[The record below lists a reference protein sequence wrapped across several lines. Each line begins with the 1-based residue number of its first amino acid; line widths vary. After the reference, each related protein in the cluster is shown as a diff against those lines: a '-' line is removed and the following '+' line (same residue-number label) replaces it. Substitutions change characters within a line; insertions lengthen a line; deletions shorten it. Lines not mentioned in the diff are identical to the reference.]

1 MERDFYQLQAR
12 APRNEPDLFRQVD
25 DALELTTLNG
35 VSGTVQLER
44 VRWRLEEGR
53 LYRDV
58 WPVIDSPADVKA
70 DEVPIVSEVKSLAW
84 RFYRQGWQ
92 KSWSDPAHL
101 PDGVELTL
109 SMENGDTWRW
119 VCTCHRV
126 RRRACRRARGRDCAA
141 TRATTCSGGE
151 TMSALRKQ
159 KGVAL
164 LVVLILLVMMS
175 ALAAK
180 ISQQFCRNL
189 QKTHYQVSQQQLRW
203 AMQAQEKVVKD
214 RLQSDAS
221 GESNALSPEGDWQ
234 QPLET
239 QGEDYT
245 VVSQVEDAQDC
256 FNVNNLLAAEKPA
269 QGQAQTAVPEKPRNE
284 RIVEQILTQSG
295 LSQSTAEEV
304 YLQLVDYLDGDTTTA
319 KEGAESDA
327 WAGVVPARQPA
338 NQMMRTIAEIK
349 LLPAFPAAAYPKVS
363 KLLCALP
370 DTASKV
376 DVNTLKP
383 EQAALL
389 AALFP
394 AKLTEDDA
402 LRLIESR
409 PESGWENMETFSK
422 ALEQTFPQLKDD
434 LPQVA
439 ELLSINSR
447 YFRVNYTGNTDELTL
462 RVVSQL
468 QVNNEAGEI
477 VTWQRRYRMIE

>member
-1 MERDFYQLQAR
+1 
-12 APRNEPDLFRQVD
+12 
-25 DALELTTLNG
+25 
-35 VSGTVQLER
+35 
-44 VRWRLEEGR
+44 
-53 LYRDV
+53 
-58 WPVIDSPADVKA
+58 
-70 DEVPIVSEVKSLAW
+70 
-84 RFYRQGWQ
+84 
-92 KSWSDPAHL
+92 
-101 PDGVELTL
+101 
-109 SMENGDTWRW
+109 
-119 VCTCHRV
+119 
-126 RRRACRRARGRDCAA
+126 
-141 TRATTCSGGE
+141 
-151 TMSALRKQ
+151 MSALRKQ

-203 AMQAQEKVVKD
+203 AMLAQEKVVKD
-214 RLQSDAS
+214 RLQTDAS
-221 GESNALSPEGDWQ
+221 GESKPLNPEGDWH

-239 QGEDYT
+239 RGEDYT

-256 FNVNNLLAAEKPA
+256 FNVNNLLAAEKVT
-269 QGQAQTAVPEKPRNE
+269 QGQNAPAAPEKPRNE
-284 RIVEQILTQSG
+284 QIVEQILTESG
-295 LSQSTAEEV
+295 LSHTTAEEV
-304 YLQLVDYLDGDTTTA
+304 YQQLVDYLDGDTTTA

-338 NQMMRTIAEIK
+338 NQMMRAIAEIRQ
-349 LLPAFPAAAYPKVS
+349 LPAFPAAAYPKVS

-370 DTASKV
+370 DSASKV

-394 AKLTEDDA
+394 GKITEDDA
-402 LRLIESR
+402 LRLIDSR
-409 PESGWENMETFSK
+409 PETGWENMETFSK

-439 ELLSINSR
+439 ELLSTSSR

>member
-1 MERDFYQLQAR
+1 
-12 APRNEPDLFRQVD
+12 
-25 DALELTTLNG
+25 
-35 VSGTVQLER
+35 
-44 VRWRLEEGR
+44 
-53 LYRDV
+53 
-58 WPVIDSPADVKA
+58 
-70 DEVPIVSEVKSLAW
+70 
-84 RFYRQGWQ
+84 
-92 KSWSDPAHL
+92 
-101 PDGVELTL
+101 
-109 SMENGDTWRW
+109 
-119 VCTCHRV
+119 
-126 RRRACRRARGRDCAA
+126 
-141 TRATTCSGGE
+141 
-151 TMSALRKQ
+151 MSVLRKQ

-203 AMQAQEKVVKD
+203 AMLAQEKVVKD
-214 RLQSDAS
+214 RLQTDAS
-221 GESNALSPEGDWQ
+221 GESKPLDPEGDWH

-239 QGEDYT
+239 RGEDYT

-256 FNVNNLLAAEKPA
+256 FNVNNLLAAEKVT
-269 QGQAQTAVPEKPRNE
+269 QGQNAPAAPEKPRNE
-284 RIVEQILTQSG
+284 QIVEQILAESG
-295 LSQSTAEEV
+295 LSHTTAEEV
-304 YLQLVDYLDGDTTTA
+304 YQQLVDYLDGDTTTA

-338 NQMMRTIAEIK
+338 NQMMRAIAEIRQ
-349 LLPAFPAAAYPKVS
+349 LPAFPAAAYPKVS

-370 DTASKV
+370 DSASKV

-394 AKLTEDDA
+394 GKITEDDA
-402 LRLIESR
+402 LRLIDSR
-409 PESGWENMETFSK
+409 PETGWENMETFSK

-439 ELLSINSR
+439 ELLSTSSR

>member
-1 MERDFYQLQAR
+1 
-12 APRNEPDLFRQVD
+12 
-25 DALELTTLNG
+25 
-35 VSGTVQLER
+35 
-44 VRWRLEEGR
+44 
-53 LYRDV
+53 
-58 WPVIDSPADVKA
+58 
-70 DEVPIVSEVKSLAW
+70 
-84 RFYRQGWQ
+84 
-92 KSWSDPAHL
+92 
-101 PDGVELTL
+101 
-109 SMENGDTWRW
+109 
-119 VCTCHRV
+119 
-126 RRRACRRARGRDCAA
+126 
-141 TRATTCSGGE
+141 
-151 TMSALRKQ
+151 MSALRKQ

-214 RLQSDAS
+214 RLQTDAT
-221 GESNALSPEGDWQ
+221 GENKALNLEGDWH

-239 QGEDYT
+239 RGEDYT

-256 FNVNNLLAAEKPA
+256 FNVNNLLAAEKIP
-269 QGQAQTAVPEKPRNE
+269 QGQNAPAVPEKPRNE
-284 RIVEQILTQSG
+284 QMVEQILTESG
-295 LSQSTAEEV
+295 ISHTTAEEV
-304 YLQLVDYLDGDTTTA
+304 YQQLVDYLDGDATTA
-319 KEGAESDA
+319 KDGAESDA

-349 LLPAFPAAAYPKVS
+349 QLPAFPVAAYPKVS

-370 DTASKV
+370 DFASKV

-394 AKLTEDDA
+394 GKLTEDDA
-402 LRLIESR
+402 VRLIDSR
-409 PESGWENMETFSK
+409 PETGWENMETFSK

-439 ELLSINSR
+439 ELLSISSR

-468 QVNNEAGEI
+468 QINNEAGEI

>member
-1 MERDFYQLQAR
+1 
-12 APRNEPDLFRQVD
+12 
-25 DALELTTLNG
+25 
-35 VSGTVQLER
+35 
-44 VRWRLEEGR
+44 
-53 LYRDV
+53 
-58 WPVIDSPADVKA
+58 
-70 DEVPIVSEVKSLAW
+70 
-84 RFYRQGWQ
+84 
-92 KSWSDPAHL
+92 
-101 PDGVELTL
+101 
-109 SMENGDTWRW
+109 
-119 VCTCHRV
+119 
-126 RRRACRRARGRDCAA
+126 
-141 TRATTCSGGE
+141 
-151 TMSALRKQ
+151 MSALRKQ

-203 AMQAQEKVVKD
+203 AIQAQEKVVKD
-214 RLQSDAS
+214 RLQADAS
-221 GESNALSPEGDWQ
+221 GESKALTLDGDWH

-239 QGEDYT
+239 RGEDYT

-256 FNVNNLLAAEKPA
+256 FNVNNLLAVEKIA
-269 QGQAQTAVPEKPRNE
+269 QGQNAPAVPEKPRRE
-284 RIVEQILTQSG
+284 QIVEQLLTQSG
-295 LSQSTAEEV
+295 LSQTNAEEV
-304 YLQLVDYLDGDTTTA
+304 YQQLVDYLDGDTTTA
-319 KEGAESDA
+319 KEGAETDA

-370 DTASKV
+370 DSASKV

-394 AKLTEDDA
+394 GKLNEDDA
-402 LRLIESR
+402 VRLIESR
-409 PESGWENMETFSK
+409 PETGWENMETFSK
-422 ALEQTFPQLKDD
+422 ALEQAFPQLKDD

-439 ELLSINSR
+439 DYLSINSR

>member
-1 MERDFYQLQAR
+1 
-12 APRNEPDLFRQVD
+12 
-25 DALELTTLNG
+25 
-35 VSGTVQLER
+35 
-44 VRWRLEEGR
+44 
-53 LYRDV
+53 
-58 WPVIDSPADVKA
+58 
-70 DEVPIVSEVKSLAW
+70 
-84 RFYRQGWQ
+84 
-92 KSWSDPAHL
+92 
-101 PDGVELTL
+101 
-109 SMENGDTWRW
+109 
-119 VCTCHRV
+119 
-126 RRRACRRARGRDCAA
+126 
-141 TRATTCSGGE
+141 
-151 TMSALRKQ
+151 MSALRKQ

-269 QGQAQTAVPEKPRNE
+269 QGQAQTVVPEKPRNE

-376 DVNTLKP
+376 DVNTLKAKP
-383 EQAALL
+383 PPGNRL
-389 AALFP
+389 AVQFP
-394 AKLTEDDA
+394 V
-402 LRLIESR
+402 I
-409 PESGWENMETFSK
+409 P
-422 ALEQTFPQLKDD
+422 
-434 LPQVA
+434 
-439 ELLSINSR
+439 
-447 YFRVNYTGNTDELTL
+447 
-462 RVVSQL
+462 
-468 QVNNEAGEI
+468 
-477 VTWQRRYRMIE
+477 

>member
-1 MERDFYQLQAR
+1 
-12 APRNEPDLFRQVD
+12 
-25 DALELTTLNG
+25 
-35 VSGTVQLER
+35 
-44 VRWRLEEGR
+44 
-53 LYRDV
+53 
-58 WPVIDSPADVKA
+58 
-70 DEVPIVSEVKSLAW
+70 
-84 RFYRQGWQ
+84 
-92 KSWSDPAHL
+92 
-101 PDGVELTL
+101 
-109 SMENGDTWRW
+109 
-119 VCTCHRV
+119 
-126 RRRACRRARGRDCAA
+126 
-141 TRATTCSGGE
+141 
-151 TMSALRKQ
+151 MSALRKQ

-214 RLQSDAS
+214 RLQTDAT
-221 GESNALSPEGDWQ
+221 GENKALNLDGDWH

-239 QGEDYT
+239 RGEDYT

-256 FNVNNLLAAEKPA
+256 FNVNNLLAAEKIP
-269 QGQAQTAVPEKPRNE
+269 QGQNAPAVPEKPRNE
-284 RIVEQILTQSG
+284 QIIEQILTESG
-295 LSQSTAEEV
+295 ISHTTAEEV
-304 YLQLVDYLDGDTTTA
+304 YQQLVDYLDGDATTA
-319 KEGAESDA
+319 KDGAESDA
-327 WAGVVPARQPA
+327 WAGVLPARQPA

-383 EQAALL
+383 EQSALL

-394 AKLTEDDA
+394 GKLTEDDA
-402 LRLIESR
+402 VRLIDSR
-409 PESGWENMETFSK
+409 PETGWENMETFSK

-439 ELLSINSR
+439 EFLSISSR

>member
-1 MERDFYQLQAR
+1 
-12 APRNEPDLFRQVD
+12 
-25 DALELTTLNG
+25 
-35 VSGTVQLER
+35 
-44 VRWRLEEGR
+44 
-53 LYRDV
+53 
-58 WPVIDSPADVKA
+58 
-70 DEVPIVSEVKSLAW
+70 
-84 RFYRQGWQ
+84 
-92 KSWSDPAHL
+92 
-101 PDGVELTL
+101 
-109 SMENGDTWRW
+109 
-119 VCTCHRV
+119 
-126 RRRACRRARGRDCAA
+126 
-141 TRATTCSGGE
+141 
-151 TMSALRKQ
+151 MSALRKQ

-214 RLQSDAS
+214 RLQTDAT
-221 GESNALSPEGDWQ
+221 GENKALNLDGDWH

-239 QGEDYT
+239 RGEDYT

-256 FNVNNLLAAEKPA
+256 FNVNNLLAAEKIP
-269 QGQAQTAVPEKPRNE
+269 QGQNAPAVPEKPRNE
-284 RIVEQILTQSG
+284 QIVEQILTESG
-295 LSQSTAEEV
+295 ISHTTAEEV
-304 YLQLVDYLDGDTTTA
+304 YQQLVDYLDGDATTA
-319 KEGAESDA
+319 KDGAESDA
-327 WAGVVPARQPA
+327 WAGVLPARQPA

-349 LLPAFPAAAYPKVS
+349 QLPAFPVAAYPKVS

-370 DTASKV
+370 DSASKV

-394 AKLTEDDA
+394 GKLTEDDA
-402 LRLIESR
+402 VRLIDSR
-409 PESGWENMETFSK
+409 PETGWENMETFSK
-422 ALEQTFPQLKDD
+422 ALEQTFPQMKDD

-439 ELLSINSR
+439 ELLSISSR

>member
-1 MERDFYQLQAR
+1 
-12 APRNEPDLFRQVD
+12 
-25 DALELTTLNG
+25 
-35 VSGTVQLER
+35 
-44 VRWRLEEGR
+44 
-53 LYRDV
+53 
-58 WPVIDSPADVKA
+58 
-70 DEVPIVSEVKSLAW
+70 
-84 RFYRQGWQ
+84 
-92 KSWSDPAHL
+92 
-101 PDGVELTL
+101 
-109 SMENGDTWRW
+109 
-119 VCTCHRV
+119 
-126 RRRACRRARGRDCAA
+126 
-141 TRATTCSGGE
+141 
-151 TMSALRKQ
+151 MSALRKQ

-214 RLQSDAS
+214 RLQADAS
-221 GESNALSPEGDWQ
+221 GESKALTLDGDWH

-239 QGEDYT
+239 RGEDYT

-256 FNVNNLLAAEKPA
+256 FNVNNLLAVEKIA
-269 QGQAQTAVPEKPRNE
+269 QGQNAPAVPEKPRRE
-284 RIVEQILTQSG
+284 QIVEQLLTESG
-295 LSQSTAEEV
+295 LSQTNAEEV
-304 YLQLVDYLDGDTTTA
+304 YQQLVDYLDGDTTTA
-319 KEGAESDA
+319 KEGAETDA

-370 DTASKV
+370 DSASKV

-394 AKLTEDDA
+394 GKLNEDDA
-402 LRLIESR
+402 VRLIESR
-409 PESGWENMETFSK
+409 PETGWENIETFSK

-439 ELLSINSR
+439 DYLSINSR

>member
-1 MERDFYQLQAR
+1 M
-12 APRNEPDLFRQVD
+12 
-25 DALELTTLNG
+25 
-35 VSGTVQLER
+35 
-44 VRWRLEEGR
+44 
-53 LYRDV
+53 
-58 WPVIDSPADVKA
+58 
-70 DEVPIVSEVKSLAW
+70 
-84 RFYRQGWQ
+84 
-92 KSWSDPAHL
+92 
-101 PDGVELTL
+101 
-109 SMENGDTWRW
+109 
-119 VCTCHRV
+119 
-126 RRRACRRARGRDCAA
+126 
-141 TRATTCSGGE
+141 
-151 TMSALRKQ
+151 
-159 KGVAL
+159 
-164 LVVLILLVMMS
+164 VLILLVMMS

-214 RLQSDAS
+214 RLQADAS
-221 GESNALSPEGDWQ
+221 GENKALNLDGDWH

-239 QGEDYT
+239 RGEDYT

-256 FNVNNLLAAEKPA
+256 FNVNNLLAAEKIP
-269 QGQAQTAVPEKPRNE
+269 QGQNAPAVPEKPRNE
-284 RIVEQILTQSG
+284 QIVEQILTESG
-295 LSQSTAEEV
+295 ISHATAEEV
-304 YLQLVDYLDGDTTTA
+304 YQQLVDYLDGDATTA
-319 KEGAESDA
+319 KDGAESDA

-349 LLPAFPAAAYPKVS
+349 QLPAFPAAAYPKVS

-370 DTASKV
+370 DSASKV

-394 AKLTEDDA
+394 GKLTEDDA
-402 LRLIESR
+402 VRLIDSR
-409 PESGWENMETFSK
+409 PETGWENMETFSK

-439 ELLSINSR
+439 ELLSISSR

>member
-1 MERDFYQLQAR
+1 
-12 APRNEPDLFRQVD
+12 
-25 DALELTTLNG
+25 
-35 VSGTVQLER
+35 
-44 VRWRLEEGR
+44 
-53 LYRDV
+53 
-58 WPVIDSPADVKA
+58 
-70 DEVPIVSEVKSLAW
+70 
-84 RFYRQGWQ
+84 
-92 KSWSDPAHL
+92 
-101 PDGVELTL
+101 
-109 SMENGDTWRW
+109 
-119 VCTCHRV
+119 
-126 RRRACRRARGRDCAA
+126 
-141 TRATTCSGGE
+141 
-151 TMSALRKQ
+151 MSALRKQ

-214 RLQSDAS
+214 RLQTDAT
-221 GESNALSPEGDWQ
+221 GENKALNLDGDWH

-239 QGEDYT
+239 RGEDYT

-256 FNVNNLLAAEKPA
+256 FNVNNLLAAEKIP
-269 QGQAQTAVPEKPRNE
+269 QGQNAPAVPEKPRNE
-284 RIVEQILTQSG
+284 QIVEQILTESG
-295 LSQSTAEEV
+295 ISHTTAEEV
-304 YLQLVDYLDGDTTTA
+304 YQQLVDYLDGDATTA
-319 KEGAESDA
+319 KDGAESDA

-349 LLPAFPAAAYPKVS
+349 QLPAFPVAAYPKVS

-370 DTASKV
+370 DSASKV

-394 AKLTEDDA
+394 GKLTEDDA
-402 LRLIESR
+402 VRLIDSR
-409 PESGWENMETFSK
+409 PETGWENMETFSK

-434 LPQVA
+434 LPQVS
-439 ELLSINSR
+439 ELLSISSR

>member
-1 MERDFYQLQAR
+1 
-12 APRNEPDLFRQVD
+12 
-25 DALELTTLNG
+25 
-35 VSGTVQLER
+35 
-44 VRWRLEEGR
+44 
-53 LYRDV
+53 
-58 WPVIDSPADVKA
+58 
-70 DEVPIVSEVKSLAW
+70 
-84 RFYRQGWQ
+84 
-92 KSWSDPAHL
+92 
-101 PDGVELTL
+101 
-109 SMENGDTWRW
+109 
-119 VCTCHRV
+119 
-126 RRRACRRARGRDCAA
+126 
-141 TRATTCSGGE
+141 
-151 TMSALRKQ
+151 MSALRKQ

-214 RLQSDAS
+214 RLQTDAT
-221 GESNALSPEGDWQ
+221 GENKALNLDGDWH

-239 QGEDYT
+239 RGEDYT

-256 FNVNNLLAAEKPA
+256 FNVNNLLAAEKIP
-269 QGQAQTAVPEKPRNE
+269 QGQNAPAVPEKPRNE
-284 RIVEQILTQSG
+284 QIVEQILTESG
-295 LSQSTAEEV
+295 ISHTTAEEV
-304 YLQLVDYLDGDTTTA
+304 YQQLVDYLDGDATTV
-319 KEGAESDA
+319 KDGAESDA

-349 LLPAFPAAAYPKVS
+349 QLPAFPVAAYPKVS

-370 DTASKV
+370 DSASKV

-394 AKLTEDDA
+394 GKLTEDDA
-402 LRLIESR
+402 VRLIDSR
-409 PESGWENMETFSK
+409 PETGWEDMETFSK

-439 ELLSINSR
+439 ELLSISSR

>member
-1 MERDFYQLQAR
+1 
-12 APRNEPDLFRQVD
+12 
-25 DALELTTLNG
+25 
-35 VSGTVQLER
+35 
-44 VRWRLEEGR
+44 
-53 LYRDV
+53 
-58 WPVIDSPADVKA
+58 
-70 DEVPIVSEVKSLAW
+70 
-84 RFYRQGWQ
+84 
-92 KSWSDPAHL
+92 
-101 PDGVELTL
+101 
-109 SMENGDTWRW
+109 
-119 VCTCHRV
+119 
-126 RRRACRRARGRDCAA
+126 
-141 TRATTCSGGE
+141 
-151 TMSALRKQ
+151 MSALRKQ

-203 AMQAQEKVVKD
+203 AMQAQEKVAP
-214 RLQSDAS
+214 SAEDAS
-221 GESNALSPEGDWQ
+221 GESPGLSPEGDWAAAGNA
-234 QPLET
+234 
-239 QGEDYT
+239 GEDYT

-269 QGQAQTAVPEKPRNE
+269 QGQAQTTVPEKPRNE

-394 AKLTEDDA
+394 EKLTEDDA

>member
-1 MERDFYQLQAR
+1 
-12 APRNEPDLFRQVD
+12 
-25 DALELTTLNG
+25 
-35 VSGTVQLER
+35 
-44 VRWRLEEGR
+44 
-53 LYRDV
+53 
-58 WPVIDSPADVKA
+58 
-70 DEVPIVSEVKSLAW
+70 
-84 RFYRQGWQ
+84 
-92 KSWSDPAHL
+92 
-101 PDGVELTL
+101 
-109 SMENGDTWRW
+109 
-119 VCTCHRV
+119 
-126 RRRACRRARGRDCAA
+126 
-141 TRATTCSGGE
+141 
-151 TMSALRKQ
+151 MSALRKQ

-214 RLQSDAS
+214 RLQTDAS
-221 GESNALSPEGDWQ
+221 GESKPLSLDGDWH

-239 QGEDYT
+239 RGEDYT

-256 FNVNNLLAAEKPA
+256 FNVNNLLAVEKMA
-269 QGQAQTAVPEKPRNE
+269 QGQNAPTVPEKPRRE
-284 RIVEQILTQSG
+284 QIVEQLLTESG
-295 LSQSTAEEV
+295 LSQTNAEEV
-304 YLQLVDYLDGDTTTA
+304 YLQLVDYLDGDTTTV
-319 KEGAESDA
+319 KEGAETDA

-370 DTASKV
+370 DSASKV

-394 AKLTEDDA
+394 GKLNEDDA
-402 LRLIESR
+402 VRLIESR
-409 PESGWENMETFSK
+409 PETGWENMETFSK

-439 ELLSINSR
+439 DFLSINSR

>member
-1 MERDFYQLQAR
+1 
-12 APRNEPDLFRQVD
+12 
-25 DALELTTLNG
+25 
-35 VSGTVQLER
+35 
-44 VRWRLEEGR
+44 
-53 LYRDV
+53 
-58 WPVIDSPADVKA
+58 
-70 DEVPIVSEVKSLAW
+70 
-84 RFYRQGWQ
+84 
-92 KSWSDPAHL
+92 
-101 PDGVELTL
+101 
-109 SMENGDTWRW
+109 
-119 VCTCHRV
+119 
-126 RRRACRRARGRDCAA
+126 
-141 TRATTCSGGE
+141 
-151 TMSALRKQ
+151 MSALRKQ

-214 RLQSDAS
+214 RLQSDAT
-221 GESNALSPEGDWQ
+221 GENKALNLDGDWH

-239 QGEDYT
+239 RGEDYT

-256 FNVNNLLAAEKPA
+256 FNVNNLLAAEKIP
-269 QGQAQTAVPEKPRNE
+269 QGQNAPAVPEKPRNE
-284 RIVEQILTQSG
+284 QIVEQILTESG
-295 LSQSTAEEV
+295 ISHTTAEEV
-304 YLQLVDYLDGDTTTA
+304 YQQLVDYLDGDATTA
-319 KEGAESDA
+319 KDGAESDA
-327 WAGVVPARQPA
+327 WAGVLPARQPA

-349 LLPAFPAAAYPKVS
+349 QLPAFPVAAYPKVS

-370 DTASKV
+370 DSASKV

-394 AKLTEDDA
+394 GKLTEDDA
-402 LRLIESR
+402 VRLIDSR
-409 PESGWENMETFSK
+409 PETGWENMETFSK

-439 ELLSINSR
+439 ELLSISSR

>member
-1 MERDFYQLQAR
+1 M
-12 APRNEPDLFRQVD
+12 N
-25 DALELTTLNG
+25 
-35 VSGTVQLER
+35 
-44 VRWRLEEGR
+44 
-53 LYRDV
+53 
-58 WPVIDSPADVKA
+58 
-70 DEVPIVSEVKSLAW
+70 
-84 RFYRQGWQ
+84 
-92 KSWSDPAHL
+92 
-101 PDGVELTL
+101 
-109 SMENGDTWRW
+109 
-119 VCTCHRV
+119 
-126 RRRACRRARGRDCAA
+126 
-141 TRATTCSGGE
+141 
-151 TMSALRKQ
+151 ALRKQ

-214 RLQSDAS
+214 RLQADAS
-221 GESNALSPEGDWQ
+221 GESKPLSLDGDWH

-239 QGEDYT
+239 RGEDYT

-256 FNVNNLLAAEKPA
+256 FNVNNLLAVEKIA
-269 QGQAQTAVPEKPRNE
+269 QGQNAPAVPEKPRRE

-295 LSQSTAEEV
+295 LSQSNAEEV
-304 YLQLVDYLDGDTTTA
+304 YQQLVDYLDGDTTTA
-319 KEGAESDA
+319 KEGAETDA
-327 WAGVVPARQPA
+327 WAGVVPPRQPA
-338 NQMMRTIAEIK
+338 NQMMRTVDEIK
-349 LLPAFPAAAYPKVS
+349 LLPAFPAAAYPKAS

-370 DTASKV
+370 DTASRV
-376 DVNTLKP
+376 DVNTLQP

-394 AKLTEDDA
+394 GKLSEDDA

-409 PESGWENMETFSK
+409 PENGWENLETFSK

-439 ELLSINSR
+439 EQLSVNSR

-462 RVVSQL
+462 RAVSQL

>member
-1 MERDFYQLQAR
+1 MR
-12 APRNEPDLFRQVD
+12 
-25 DALELTTLNG
+25 
-35 VSGTVQLER
+35 
-44 VRWRLEEGR
+44 
-53 LYRDV
+53 
-58 WPVIDSPADVKA
+58 
-70 DEVPIVSEVKSLAW
+70 
-84 RFYRQGWQ
+84 
-92 KSWSDPAHL
+92 
-101 PDGVELTL
+101 
-109 SMENGDTWRW
+109 
-119 VCTCHRV
+119 
-126 RRRACRRARGRDCAA
+126 
-141 TRATTCSGGE
+141 
-151 TMSALRKQ
+151 ALRKQ

-203 AMQAQEKVVKD
+203 AMQAQEKVVKE

-221 GESNALSPEGDWQ
+221 GESNALSPDGGWH

-239 QGEDYT
+239 QGDDYT

-269 QGQAQTAVPEKPRNE
+269 QGQAQPAVPEKPRNE

-295 LSQSTAEEV
+295 LSQTTAEEV
-304 YLQLVDYLDGDTTTA
+304 YLQLVDYLDGDTTTT
-319 KEGAESDA
+319 KDGAETDA

-338 NQMMRTIAEIK
+338 NQMMRTISEIK
-349 LLPAFPAAAYPKVS
+349 LLPAFPATAYPKVS

-370 DTASKV
+370 DSASKV

-383 EQAALL
+383 DRAALL

-394 AKLTEDDA
+394 GKMNEDDA
-402 LRLIESR
+402 VRLIESR
-409 PESGWENMETFSK
+409 PESGWENMEIFSK
-422 ALEQTFPQLKDD
+422 ALEQTFPQLKDE
-434 LPQVA
+434 LPQAA
-439 ELLSINSR
+439 ELLSVNSR

>member
-1 MERDFYQLQAR
+1 MSRLQ
-12 APRNEPDLFRQVD
+12 
-25 DALELTTLNG
+25 
-35 VSGTVQLER
+35 
-44 VRWRLEEGR
+44 
-53 LYRDV
+53 
-58 WPVIDSPADVKA
+58 
-70 DEVPIVSEVKSLAW
+70 
-84 RFYRQGWQ
+84 
-92 KSWSDPAHL
+92 
-101 PDGVELTL
+101 
-109 SMENGDTWRW
+109 
-119 VCTCHRV
+119 
-126 RRRACRRARGRDCAA
+126 
-141 TRATTCSGGE
+141 
-151 TMSALRKQ
+151 KQ

-214 RLQSDAS
+214 RLQADAS
-221 GESNALSPEGDWQ
+221 GESKALTLDGDWH

-239 QGEDYT
+239 RGEDYT

-256 FNVNNLLAAEKPA
+256 FNVNNLLAVEKMA
-269 QGQAQTAVPEKPRNE
+269 QGQSAPTVPEKPHRE
-284 RIVEQILTQSG
+284 QIVERLLTESG
-295 LSQSTAEEV
+295 LSQTNAEEV

-319 KEGAESDA
+319 KEGAETDA
-327 WAGVVPARQPA
+327 WAGVVPARPPA
-338 NQMMRTIAEIK
+338 NQMMRTIAEIT

-370 DTASKV
+370 DSASKV

-394 AKLTEDDA
+394 GKLNEDDA
-402 LRLIESR
+402 VRLIESR
-409 PESGWENMETFSK
+409 PETGWENMETFSK
-422 ALEQTFPQLKDD
+422 ALEQAFPQLKDD

-439 ELLSINSR
+439 DYLSINSR

>member
-1 MERDFYQLQAR
+1 
-12 APRNEPDLFRQVD
+12 
-25 DALELTTLNG
+25 
-35 VSGTVQLER
+35 
-44 VRWRLEEGR
+44 
-53 LYRDV
+53 
-58 WPVIDSPADVKA
+58 
-70 DEVPIVSEVKSLAW
+70 
-84 RFYRQGWQ
+84 
-92 KSWSDPAHL
+92 
-101 PDGVELTL
+101 
-109 SMENGDTWRW
+109 
-119 VCTCHRV
+119 
-126 RRRACRRARGRDCAA
+126 
-141 TRATTCSGGE
+141 
-151 TMSALRKQ
+151 MSALRKQ

-214 RLQSDAS
+214 RLQADAS
-221 GESNALSPEGDWQ
+221 GESKPLSLDGDWH

-239 QGEDYT
+239 RGEDYT

-256 FNVNNLLAAEKPA
+256 FNVNNLLAVEKIA
-269 QGQAQTAVPEKPRNE
+269 QGQTAPAVQEKPRRE
-284 RIVEQILTQSG
+284 QIVEQLLTESG
-295 LSQSTAEEV
+295 LSQTNAEEV

-319 KEGAESDA
+319 REGAETDA

-370 DTASKV
+370 DSASKV

-394 AKLTEDDA
+394 GKLTEDDA
-402 LRLIESR
+402 VRLIESR
-409 PESGWENMETFSK
+409 PETGWENRETFSK

-439 ELLSINSR
+439 DYLSINSR

-477 VTWQRRYRMIE
+477 VTWQRRYRMSE

>member
-1 MERDFYQLQAR
+1 
-12 APRNEPDLFRQVD
+12 
-25 DALELTTLNG
+25 
-35 VSGTVQLER
+35 
-44 VRWRLEEGR
+44 
-53 LYRDV
+53 
-58 WPVIDSPADVKA
+58 
-70 DEVPIVSEVKSLAW
+70 
-84 RFYRQGWQ
+84 
-92 KSWSDPAHL
+92 
-101 PDGVELTL
+101 
-109 SMENGDTWRW
+109 
-119 VCTCHRV
+119 
-126 RRRACRRARGRDCAA
+126 
-141 TRATTCSGGE
+141 
-151 TMSALRKQ
+151 MSALRKQ

-214 RLQSDAS
+214 RLQTDAT
-221 GESNALSPEGDWQ
+221 GENKALNLDGDWH

-239 QGEDYT
+239 RGEDYT

-256 FNVNNLLAAEKPA
+256 FNVNNLLAAEKIP
-269 QGQAQTAVPEKPRNE
+269 QGQNAPAVPEKPRNE
-284 RIVEQILTQSG
+284 QIVEQILTESG
-295 LSQSTAEEV
+295 ISHTTAEEV
-304 YLQLVDYLDGDTTTA
+304 YQQLVDYLDGDVTTA
-319 KEGAESDA
+319 KDGAESDA
-327 WAGVVPARQPA
+327 WAGVLPARQPA

-349 LLPAFPAAAYPKVS
+349 QLPAFPVAAYPKVS

-370 DTASKV
+370 DSASKV

-394 AKLTEDDA
+394 GKLTEDDA
-402 LRLIESR
+402 VRLIDSR
-409 PESGWENMETFSK
+409 PETGWENMETFSK

-439 ELLSINSR
+439 ELLSISSR

>member
-1 MERDFYQLQAR
+1 
-12 APRNEPDLFRQVD
+12 
-25 DALELTTLNG
+25 
-35 VSGTVQLER
+35 
-44 VRWRLEEGR
+44 
-53 LYRDV
+53 
-58 WPVIDSPADVKA
+58 
-70 DEVPIVSEVKSLAW
+70 
-84 RFYRQGWQ
+84 
-92 KSWSDPAHL
+92 
-101 PDGVELTL
+101 
-109 SMENGDTWRW
+109 
-119 VCTCHRV
+119 
-126 RRRACRRARGRDCAA
+126 
-141 TRATTCSGGE
+141 
-151 TMSALRKQ
+151 MSALRKQ

-214 RLQSDAS
+214 RLLADAS
-221 GESNALSPEGDWQ
+221 GESKPLSLDGDWH

-239 QGEDYT
+239 RGEDYT

-256 FNVNNLLAAEKPA
+256 FNVNNLLAVEKIA
-269 QGQAQTAVPEKPRNE
+269 QGKNTPEVPEKPRRE
-284 RIVEQILTQSG
+284 QIVEQLLTQSG
-295 LSQSTAEEV
+295 LSQTNAEEV

-338 NQMMRTIAEIK
+338 NQMMRTIAEIR

-370 DTASKV
+370 DSASKV

-394 AKLTEDDA
+394 GKLNEDDA
-402 LRLIESR
+402 VRLIESR
-409 PESGWENMETFSK
+409 PETGWENWETFSK

-439 ELLSINSR
+439 EQLSINSR
-447 YFRVNYTGNTDELTL
+447 YFRVNSTGNTDELTL

>member
-1 MERDFYQLQAR
+1 MSRLQ
-12 APRNEPDLFRQVD
+12 
-25 DALELTTLNG
+25 
-35 VSGTVQLER
+35 
-44 VRWRLEEGR
+44 
-53 LYRDV
+53 
-58 WPVIDSPADVKA
+58 
-70 DEVPIVSEVKSLAW
+70 
-84 RFYRQGWQ
+84 
-92 KSWSDPAHL
+92 
-101 PDGVELTL
+101 
-109 SMENGDTWRW
+109 
-119 VCTCHRV
+119 
-126 RRRACRRARGRDCAA
+126 
-141 TRATTCSGGE
+141 
-151 TMSALRKQ
+151 KQ

-214 RLQSDAS
+214 RLQADAS
-221 GESNALSPEGDWQ
+221 GESKPLSLEGDWH

-239 QGEDYT
+239 RGEDYT

-256 FNVNNLLAAEKPA
+256 FNVNNLLAVEKIA
-269 QGQAQTAVPEKPRNE
+269 QGQNAPAVQEKPRRE
-284 RIVEQILTQSG
+284 QIVEQLLTESG
-295 LSQSTAEEV
+295 LSQTNAEEV

-319 KEGAESDA
+319 REGAETDA

-370 DTASKV
+370 DSASKV

-394 AKLTEDDA
+394 GKLTEDDA
-402 LRLIESR
+402 ARLIESR
-409 PESGWENMETFSK
+409 PETGWENRETFSK
-422 ALEQTFPQLKDD
+422 ALEQSFPQLKDD

-439 ELLSINSR
+439 DYLSINSR

-477 VTWQRRYRMIE
+477 VTWQRRYRMSE

>member
-1 MERDFYQLQAR
+1 M
-12 APRNEPDLFRQVD
+12 N
-25 DALELTTLNG
+25 
-35 VSGTVQLER
+35 
-44 VRWRLEEGR
+44 
-53 LYRDV
+53 
-58 WPVIDSPADVKA
+58 
-70 DEVPIVSEVKSLAW
+70 
-84 RFYRQGWQ
+84 
-92 KSWSDPAHL
+92 
-101 PDGVELTL
+101 
-109 SMENGDTWRW
+109 
-119 VCTCHRV
+119 
-126 RRRACRRARGRDCAA
+126 
-141 TRATTCSGGE
+141 
-151 TMSALRKQ
+151 ALRKQ

-214 RLQSDAS
+214 RLQTDAT
-221 GESNALSPEGDWQ
+221 GENKALNLDGDWH

-239 QGEDYT
+239 RGEDYT

-256 FNVNNLLAAEKPA
+256 FNVNNLLAAEKIP
-269 QGQAQTAVPEKPRNE
+269 QGQNAPAVPEKPRNE
-284 RIVEQILTQSG
+284 QIVEQILTESG
-295 LSQSTAEEV
+295 ISHTTAEEV
-304 YLQLVDYLDGDTTTA
+304 YQQLVDYLDGDATTA
-319 KEGAESDA
+319 KDGAESDA

-349 LLPAFPAAAYPKVS
+349 QLPAFPVAAYPKVS

-370 DTASKV
+370 DSASKV

-394 AKLTEDDA
+394 GKLTEDDA
-402 LRLIESR
+402 VRLIDSR
-409 PESGWENMETFSK
+409 PETGWENMETFSK

-439 ELLSINSR
+439 ELLSISSR

>member
-1 MERDFYQLQAR
+1 
-12 APRNEPDLFRQVD
+12 
-25 DALELTTLNG
+25 
-35 VSGTVQLER
+35 
-44 VRWRLEEGR
+44 
-53 LYRDV
+53 
-58 WPVIDSPADVKA
+58 
-70 DEVPIVSEVKSLAW
+70 
-84 RFYRQGWQ
+84 
-92 KSWSDPAHL
+92 
-101 PDGVELTL
+101 
-109 SMENGDTWRW
+109 
-119 VCTCHRV
+119 
-126 RRRACRRARGRDCAA
+126 
-141 TRATTCSGGE
+141 
-151 TMSALRKQ
+151 MSALRKQ

-214 RLQSDAS
+214 RLQTDAT
-221 GESNALSPEGDWQ
+221 GENKALNLDGDWH

-239 QGEDYT
+239 RGEDYT

-256 FNVNNLLAAEKPA
+256 FNVNNLLAAEKIP
-269 QGQAQTAVPEKPRNE
+269 QGQNAPAVPEKPRNE
-284 RIVEQILTQSG
+284 QIVEQILTESG
-295 LSQSTAEEV
+295 ISHTTAEEV
-304 YLQLVDYLDGDTTTA
+304 YQQLVDYLDGDATTA
-319 KEGAESDA
+319 KDGAESDA
-327 WAGVVPARQPA
+327 WAGVLPARQPA

-349 LLPAFPAAAYPKVS
+349 QLPAFPVAAYPKVS

-370 DTASKV
+370 DSASKV

-394 AKLTEDDA
+394 GKLTEDDA
-402 LRLIESR
+402 VRLIDSR
-409 PESGWENMETFSK
+409 PETGWENMETFSK

-439 ELLSINSR
+439 ELISISSR